1 MKITVD
7 VDITPE
13 EMREL
18 LGWPNIKEF
27 QQELMGKIHEQMQ
40 AGADG
45 YDPASLMQPF
55 ISQSFDSITNMQKM
69 MTGAMA
75 GQSSKK
81 DKSDE

>member
-1 MKITVD
+1 MKITVEIE
-7 VDITPE
+7 ITPE

-27 QQELMGKIHEQMQ
+27 QQELMDKIHDQMQ

-55 ISQSFDSITNMQKM
+55 ISQSFDSINNLQKM
-69 MTGAMA
+69 MMGVMA
-75 GQSSKK
+75 SQSAKK
-81 DKSDE
+81 KKPD